1 MYKKGLFDHW
11 VIAFRR
17 GGDKPFQLVRNPSWG
32 WCADPFLVRFHG
44 KLYLFAEA
52 YLYKSERKGVLVYCE
67 YNGEQFGEWI
77 VTMDEHYHLSYPN
90 IFVQEG
96 ELYLCPERHQCK
108 DIALFRLK
116 KSPNVWERTKI
127 LVDNGRFVDSTF
139 LEWKQKRY
147 LFTFSL
153 DNTGGCDGSL
163 FLFEERNG
171 KYYKSCK
178 LSSDRRSA
186 RPGGN
191 FLEENGNIIRVA
203 QNCEDYYGQGLV
215 FLKVD
220 QIEPIY
226 KEHEI
231 RQMNP
236 AEIEVV
242 NGGSYLGIHTYNR
255 LEDMEVID
263 LMYQEYT
270 EEEALAQK
278 RVREVFC
285 DKFR

>member
-1 MYKKGLFDHW
+1 MIIGSSHFVGGAGINQSNWFVIRLGGGARILFCRTF
-11 VIAFRR
+11 IE
-17 GGDKPFQLVRNPSWG
+17 SYI
-32 WCADPFLVRFHG
+32 
-44 KLYLFAEA
+44 YLQ
-52 YLYKSERKGVLVYCE
+52 K
-67 YNGEQFGEWI
+67 
-77 VTMDEHYHLSYPN
+77 H
-90 IFVQEG
+90 IFINWNE
-96 ELYLCPERHQCK
+96 K
-108 DIALFRLK
+108 
-116 KSPNVWERTKI
+116 
-127 LVDNGRFVDSTF
+127 
-139 LEWKQKRY
+139 
-147 LFTFSL
+147 
-153 DNTGGCDGSL
+153 
-163 FLFEERNG
+163 ERNG
-171 KYYKSCK
+171 KYYKRCK
-178 LSSDRRSA
+178 LSSDRRGA

-263 LMYQEYT
+263 LMYQEYS